1 MDIFKV
7 KICNG
12 ELATVCRCSTAC
24 FPTVKLEAKD
34 SSETSV
40 LIDFSS
46 LKRSLYAPLSL
57 ICIKKLYVLP
67 AVFMSV
73 VGIWERRSI
82 IALYN
87 TGFYNG
93 DNVFTA
99 RYELN
104 H

>member
-1 MDIFKV
+1 MDKLKV

-40 LIDFSS
+40 LIDETRRHHTPQE
-46 LKRSLYAPLSL
+46 KRKLFKTKKATICTCEP
-57 ICIKKLYVLP
+57 CIKKLYVLP

-73 VGIWERRSI
+73 VEIWEQRSI

-87 TGFYNG
+87 TGF
-93 DNVFTA
+93 
-99 RYELN
+99 
-104 H
+104 